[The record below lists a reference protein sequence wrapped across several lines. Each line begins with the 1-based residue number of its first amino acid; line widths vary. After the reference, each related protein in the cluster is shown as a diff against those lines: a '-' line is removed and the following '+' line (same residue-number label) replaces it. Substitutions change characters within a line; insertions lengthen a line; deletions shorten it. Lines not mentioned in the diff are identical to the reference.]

1 MLENRKQLSILRAI
15 CFVMLGCISGMQ
27 IALYMYD
34 YYDDG
39 IADVRSL
46 GIGIVM
52 LLASFGIV
60 LWSFRSPR

>member
-1 MLENRKQLSILRAI
+1 
-15 CFVMLGCISGMQ
+15 MLGCISGMQ